1 MSTSRLD
8 YLAAAP
14 QAIQA
19 LSSAGKY
26 LHADKFDPKIKAL
39 VELRVSQINGCAY
52 CLSVHTQEARA
63 LGETQQRLDCLS
75 AWRETEFYT
84 EREQAAL
91 AWAESLTLIAEK
103 HAPQDIYDAAARHFP
118 GQELVDLTLVIVN
131 MNAWNRIAIG
141 FHKPVPV
148 RPSEKA

>member
-1 MSTSRLD
+1 MSTRLD

-19 LSSAGKY
+19 LGSVGKY
-26 LHADKFDPKIKAL
+26 LHAEKFDPKLKAL

-52 CLSVHTQEARA
+52 CLNVHTQEARA

-75 AWRETEFYT
+75 AWRETAFYT

-91 AWAESLTLIAEK
+91 AWAESLTLIAER
-103 HAPQDIYDAAARHFP
+103 HAPDDVYQAASKYLP
-118 GQELVDLTLVIVN
+118 EKELVDLTMVIVN
-131 MNAWNRIAIG
+131 MNAWNRLAIG
-141 FHKPVPV
+141 FHKSIPV
-148 RPSEKA
+148 RTS

>member
-1 MSTSRLD
+1 MSTPRLD

-26 LHADKFDPKIKAL
+26 LHAEKFDPILKAL

-52 CLSVHTQEARA
+52 CLSLHTAEARA
-63 LGETQQRLDCLS
+63 HGEKQQRLDTLS
-75 AWRETEFYT
+75 AWRETTFFT

-91 AWAESLTLIAEK
+91 AWAEALTHISDG
-103 HAPQDIYDAAARHFP
+103 PVPDDIYANVAKHFE
-118 GQELVDLTLVIVN
+118 GKELVDLTLVIVN

-148 RPSEKA
+148 REEK

>member
-1 MSTSRLD
+1 MSNPRLD

-26 LHADKFDPKIKAL
+26 LHAEQFDPKLKSL

-52 CLSVHTQEARA
+52 CLNLHTAEARA
-63 LGETQQRLDCLS
+63 HGEKQQRLDTLS
-75 AWRETEFYT
+75 AWRETTFFT

-91 AWAESLTLIAEK
+91 AWAESLTLIADT
-103 HAPQDIYDAAARHFP
+103 HAPDDVYANVTKHFQ
-118 GQELVDLTLVIVN
+118 GKELVDLTLVIVN

-148 RPSEKA
+148 RDEK

>member
-1 MSTSRLD
+1 MSTPRLD

-14 QAIQA
+14 QAVLA
-19 LSSAGKY
+19 LSGAGKY
-26 LHADKFDPKIKAL
+26 LHAEKFDPILKSL

-52 CLSVHTQEARA
+52 CLSLHSVEALA
-63 LGETQQRLDCLS
+63 HGEKQQRLDCLS
-75 AWRETEFYT
+75 AWRETNFFT

-91 AWAESLTLIAEK
+91 AWAESLTLIADT
-103 HAPQDIYDAAARHFP
+103 HAPDDVYASVTKHFE
-118 GQELVDLTLVIVN
+118 GKDLVDLTLVIVN

-148 RPSEKA
+148 REEK

>member
-1 MSTSRLD
+1 MKPRLD

-14 QAIQA
+14 QAVQA
-19 LSSAGKY
+19 LGSVGKY
-26 LHADKFDPKIKAL
+26 LHAEKFDPKLKAL

-63 LGETQQRLDCLS
+63 LGEAQQRLDCLS
-75 AWRETEFYT
+75 AWRETTFYT

-91 AWAESLTLIAEK
+91 AWAETLTLIAEK
-103 HAPQDIYDAAARHFP
+103 HAPQDIYDAVVAQFSER
-118 GQELVDLTLVIVN
+118 ELVDLTMVIVN

-148 RPSEKA
+148 RPAEKT

>member
-1 MSTSRLD
+1 MSTPRLD

-14 QAIQA
+14 LAIQA

-26 LHADKFDPKIKAL
+26 LHAEKFDPKLKCL

-52 CLSVHTQEARA
+52 CLSLHTQEARA
-63 LGETQQRLDCLS
+63 LGEKQQRLDCLS
-75 AWRETEFYT
+75 AWRETDFYT

-91 AWAESLTLIAEK
+91 AWAETLTLISEK
-103 HAPQDIYDAAARHFP
+103 HAPDDIYAAVAKHFP
-118 GQELVDLTLVIVN
+118 GKELVDLTLAIVN

-148 RPSEKA
+148 REEK